1 MVAAGAASHQVRLPV
16 DGDPPVSTENVRPR
30 LPAAATKWSPPG
42 RMLAARDI
50 RERGVGRDPAG
61 ARAAGHTRH
70 RSAGRTVRPEAF
82 GEIVGHGP
90 RTRTPSLPRQVED
103 RRNHPAVRGVG
114 EGRSIDDFD
123 PVAWLVARNPASGA
137 LRLIQ
142 FFANRKTDELF
153 RNGSRRSFAARVIG
167 VVPRAI
173 NEIVHAKRSITPAMS
188 IRLGAFFGQSGEC
201 RHGIQVECDFQ
212 SCPTRHEPEGR
223 A

>member
-1 MVAAGAASHQVRLPV
+1 
-16 DGDPPVSTENVRPR
+16 
-30 LPAAATKWSPPG
+30 
-42 RMLAARDI
+42 MLAARDI
-50 RERGVGRDPAG
+50 RERGVERDPAG

-82 GEIVGHGP
+82 GEIAGHGP

-123 PVAWLVARNPASGA
+123 PVAWLVARNPASGT

-188 IRLGAFFGQSGEC
+188 IRLGAFFGQSDEC